1 MSAVRR
7 RRPLAEPGRRSAE
20 PPPAESWRLH
30 ATLIGALPRLR
41 RYATAWLGNAAA
53 ADDLVGEV
61 IERALAQ
68 ADPSEEPQRAH
79 VRLLRLLHDVHQDGP
94 RRARH
99 DAPLGLYSLSR
110 ELPEAARGDDGPR
123 MEALADAIEQLSN
136 EHREALLLVALEGLS
151 YRDVADVLG
160 LPLGTVMSRLA
171 GARAELLALTGGR
184 AATVAG
190 RSEGGIAARSGVSE
204 LDLHAHLDG
213 ELGTERAGAVKAFLQ
228 ARPKQSERLKRL
240 AEQEDMIRKL
250 YGPLL
255 NRTVP
260 PELLTPLLAPAV
272 PRVEP
277 RRWPRRA
284 TAAVAVGLLVLGF
297 VAGWLLR
304 SYFTPAGIVVPWLA
318 P

>member
-1 MSAVRR
+1 MSTVRR

-41 RYATAWLGNAAA
+41 RYATAWLGSATA
-53 ADDLVGEV
+53 ADQLVGEV
-61 IERALAQ
+61 IERAIAQ
-68 ADPSEEPQRAH
+68 GDPPEEPQRAH
-79 VRLLRLLHDVHQDGP
+79 VRLLRLLHDAHQGAP
-94 RRARH
+94 SRARH

-110 ELPEAARGDDGPR
+110 ELPKAGSGDDGPR
-123 MEALADAIEQLSN
+123 TEAFAEAVEQLSD
-136 EHREALLLVALEGLS
+136 EHREVLLLVALEDLS

-171 GARAELLALTGGR
+171 GARAELLATTDGR
-184 AATVAG
+184 ATTVAG
-190 RSEGGIAARSGVSE
+190 RSHGGIAARSGVSE

-213 ELGTERAGAVKAFLQ
+213 ELGTERAGAVDAFLQ
-228 ARPKQSERLKRL
+228 ARPKQAERLKRL
-240 AEQEDMIRKL
+240 AEQDDMIRKL

-260 PELLTPLLAPAV
+260 PELLTPLLAPAA
-272 PRVEP
+272 PRVEH
-277 RRWPRRA
+277 RRWSRRA
-284 TAAVAVGLLVLGF
+284 VAAVAVGLLVLGF
-297 VAGWLLR
+297 IAGWLLR
-304 SYFTPAGIVVPWLA
+304 SYFTPAGIVIPWLA